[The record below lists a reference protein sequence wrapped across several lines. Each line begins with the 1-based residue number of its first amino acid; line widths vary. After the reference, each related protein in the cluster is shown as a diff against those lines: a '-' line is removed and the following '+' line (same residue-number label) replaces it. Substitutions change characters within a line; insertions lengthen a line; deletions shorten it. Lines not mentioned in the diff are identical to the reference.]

1 MTVPDDAATVFTA
14 MRLGWSLSEV
24 RGRNRPGWNPEK
36 VPAAA
41 AAAAAA
47 PDWGLDWLPLQN
59 DLTEDQTRE
68 EAQAL
73 LAKLAADLN
82 VNDDNNPAGSYSSRL
97 ETQAAALATA
107 LNPPAGDP
115 DQATV
120 NTEWGNLAGLIH
132 EFDGYVQKA
141 LVTESETVI
150 CGYQLGRAL
159 ADSYWALN
167 PDLTDGQDHASWS
180 FLLGQKRCSETERL
194 LGRLTAYFHP
204 YTAAAI
210 AGSVEVWKSITAS
223 TEWNKSVQA
232 DKNWP
237 TLAYRG
243 IYQQIRRWYGLTIL
257 KQDPTTLIRPYQ
269 LLKDWS
275 LVLRAARLFWFQLVL
290 GLLAAAALAGFAYLL
305 AMPTVQSGLATVLG
319 ALGITGIPVAG
330 WAAKLKNDAQS
341 MLARIK
347 EDAYT
352 DLIAVAIT
360 TAPEPGQALDPA
372 TEPPPPSP
380 RRQAELTRIVRN
392 RRITRVTPTQ

>member
-1 MTVPDDAATVFTA
+1 MAVPEDAATVFTA

-24 RGRNRPGWNPEK
+24 RGRNRPGWNPDK
-36 VPAAA
+36 VPAA

-73 LAKLAADLN
+73 LAKLAGDLN
-82 VNDDNNPAGSYSSRL
+82 VNDDADPAGSYSSRL

-120 NTEWGNLAGLIH
+120 NAAWVVLAGLIH
-132 EFDGYVQKA
+132 EFDGYVQKTLA
-141 LVTESETVI
+141 TESETLI

-159 ADSYWALN
+159 ADSYWALK

-180 FLLGQKRCSETERL
+180 FLFGQKRCSETERL
-194 LGRLTAYFHP
+194 LGRLNAYFHP
-204 YTAAAI
+204 YTAAAV
-210 AGSVEVWKSITAS
+210 AGSVEVWKSIAAPA
-223 TEWNKSVQA
+223 EWDKSVKT
-232 DKNWP
+232 DENWP
-237 TLAYRG
+237 TLAYGG

-290 GLLAAAALAGFAYLL
+290 GLFAAGALAGFAYLL
-305 AMPTVQSGLATVLG
+305 ALPTVKSGLATVLG

-341 MLARIK
+341 MLTRIK

-360 TAPEPGQALDPA
+360 TAPPPPQPGKALDPSA
-372 TEPPPPSP
+372 EPSG
-380 RRQAELTRIVRN
+380 RRQAELTRIVRK

>member
-1 MTVPDDAATVFTA
+1 MAVPEDATNVFMA

-41 AAAAAA
+41 VAAAA

-68 EAQAL
+68 ETQAL
-73 LAKLAADLN
+73 LAKLATDLS
-82 VNDDNNPAGSYSSRL
+82 VNDDSNPAGSYSSRL
-97 ETQAAALATA
+97 ETQAAALVAA
-107 LNPPAGDP
+107 EAGTN
-115 DQATV
+115 QAAI
-120 NTEWGNLAGLIH
+120 NTEWGKLAGLIH
-132 EFDGYVQKA
+132 EFDGYVQKTLA
-141 LVTESETVI
+141 TESETVI

-159 ADSYWALN
+159 ADSYWALK
-167 PDLTDGQDHASWS
+167 PDLTGDQDHASWS
-180 FLLGQKRCSETERL
+180 FLFGQKRCSETERL

-210 AGSVEVWKSITAS
+210 AGSVEVWKSITTP
-223 TEWNKSVQA
+223 TEWDKSVQA

-257 KQDPTTLIRPYQ
+257 KQDPTTLIRPFQ
-269 LLKDWS
+269 LLKDWR
-275 LVLRAARLFWFQLVL
+275 LLWKTARLFWFQLLL
-290 GLLAAAALAGFAYLL
+290 GLLAAGALSGFAYLL
-305 AMPTVQSGLATVLG
+305 AQPTVQSGIAAVLG

-341 MLARIK
+341 MLTRIK

-360 TAPEPGQALDPA
+360 TAPPPPEPGKPLDPSD
-372 TEPPPPSP
+372 EPPPPSG
-380 RRQAELTRIVRN
+380 RRQAELTRIVRK
-392 RRITRVTPTQ
+392 RRITPVTPS

>member
-1 MTVPDDAATVFTA
+1 MAVPEDAATVFTA

-24 RGRNRPGWNPEK
+24 RGRNRPGWNPET
-36 VPAAA
+36 VPAA

-68 EAQAL
+68 EAQTL
-73 LAKLAADLN
+73 LAKLAGDLS
-82 VNDDNNPAGSYSSRL
+82 VNDDTNPAGSYSSRL
-97 ETQAAALATA
+97 ETQAAALAA
-107 LNPPAGDP
+107 AEAGT
-115 DQATV
+115 DQAAI
-120 NTEWGNLAGLIH
+120 NTEWANLAGLIH
-132 EFDGYVQKA
+132 EFDGYVQKTLA
-141 LVTESETVI
+141 TESETVI

-159 ADSYWALN
+159 ADSYWALK
-167 PDLTDGQDHASWS
+167 PDLTDGEDHASWS
-180 FLLGQKRCSETERL
+180 FLFGQKRCSETERL

-210 AGSVEVWKSITAS
+210 AGSVEVWKSITAP
-223 TEWNKSVQA
+223 TEWGKSVQA
-232 DKNWP
+232 DQNWP

-257 KQDPTTLIRPYQ
+257 KQDPTTLIKPYQ

-290 GLLAAAALAGFAYLL
+290 GLFAAGALAGFAYLL
-305 AMPTVQSGLATVLG
+305 ALPTVKTGIATVLG

-341 MLARIK
+341 MLTRIK

-360 TAPEPGQALDPA
+360 TAPPPPEPGKALDPA
-372 TEPPPPSP
+372 AEPPPPSG

-392 RRITRVTPTQ
+392 RRITPVTPT

>member
-1 MTVPDDAATVFTA
+1 MAVPEDAATVFMA

-24 RGRNRPGWNPEK
+24 RGRNRPGWNPEM
-36 VPAAA
+36 VPAP

-59 DLTEDQTRE
+59 DLTGDQTRE
-68 EAQAL
+68 EVQTL
-73 LAKLAADLN
+73 LAKLAGDLS
-82 VNDDNNPAGSYSSRL
+82 VNDDTNSAGSYSSRL
-97 ETQAAALATA
+97 ETQAAALAA
-107 LNPPAGDP
+107 AEAGT
-115 DQATV
+115 DQAAI
-120 NTEWGNLAGLIH
+120 NTEWANLAGLIH
-132 EFDGYVQKA
+132 EFDGYVQKTLA
-141 LVTESETVI
+141 TESETVI

-159 ADSYWALN
+159 ADSYWALK

-180 FLLGQKRCSETERL
+180 FLFGQKRCSETERL

-210 AGSVEVWKSITAS
+210 AGSVEVWKSITAP
-223 TEWNKSVQA
+223 TEWGKSVQA
-232 DKNWP
+232 DQNWP
-237 TLAYRG
+237 ALAYRG

-257 KQDPTTLIRPYQ
+257 KQDPTTLIKPYQ

-290 GLLAAAALAGFAYLL
+290 GLFAAGALAGFAYLL
-305 AMPTVQSGLATVLG
+305 ALPTVKTGIATVLG

-341 MLARIK
+341 MLTRIK

-360 TAPEPGQALDPA
+360 TAPPPPEPGKALDPA
-372 TEPPPPSP
+372 AEPPPPSG

-392 RRITRVTPTQ
+392 RRITTVTPT